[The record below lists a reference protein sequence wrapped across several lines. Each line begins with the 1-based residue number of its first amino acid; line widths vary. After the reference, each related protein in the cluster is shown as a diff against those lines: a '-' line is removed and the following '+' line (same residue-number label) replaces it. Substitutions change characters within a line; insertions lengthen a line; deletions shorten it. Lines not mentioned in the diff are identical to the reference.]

1 MQTAA
6 IGSMLSLY
14 GFLSVAVQLAF
25 FPSLHR
31 RFGSIKCLRGT
42 LPGYFLVAAAGPIIT
57 QLAQKGASTNTIYAL
72 VAGLVLIK
80 ACANT
85 SFASMS
91 ILVNAS

>member
-1 MQTAA
+1 
-6 IGSMLSLY
+6 MLSLY

-25 FPSLHR
+25 FPPLHR
-31 RFGSIKCLRGT
+31 QFGSIKCLRGT

-57 QLAQKGASTNTIYAL
+57 QLAQNGASKKTTYAL
-72 VAGLVLIK
+72 VAGLVLVK

-91 ILVNAS
+91 IQVNAS